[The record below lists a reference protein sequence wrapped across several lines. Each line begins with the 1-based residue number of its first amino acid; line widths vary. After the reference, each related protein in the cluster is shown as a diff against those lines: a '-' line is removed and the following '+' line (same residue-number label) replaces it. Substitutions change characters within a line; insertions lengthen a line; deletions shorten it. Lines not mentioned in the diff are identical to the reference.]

1 MVKVKQQE
9 AGEWELLPED
19 VYEAEVTN
27 ITEKET
33 KYGESL
39 SWEFTLVGEGVED
52 SKVWGMTTTNLVN
65 LDRCKLWNWIKTLGL
80 ELEDDQ
86 GLDTDD
92 LLGKPCRVLVEKY
105 EGSDNIER
113 NKVKEILSSKRSQTN
128 VKLANEKE
136 LKMLS
141 NAFAG
146 IDVETAVD
154 KVAFIKEAGIK
165 HKPTKLDSK
174 DVANILRAI
183 DEKVAKDK
191 PAHCTMCGNPES
203 ACKCEIPF

>member
-27 ITEKET
+27 IEEKET

-52 SKVWGMTTTNLVN
+52 TKVWGMTTTNLVN

-86 GLDTDD
+86 ELDTDE

-113 NKVKEILSSKRSQTN
+113 NKVKEILSSKRSQNN

-136 LKMLS
+136 LKLLTT
-141 NAFAG
+141 AFTDLG
-146 IDVETAVD
+146 IETGKD
-154 KVAFIKEAGIK
+154 KLEFIKGVGIK

-183 DEKVAKDK
+183 DDQKSLEEK
-191 PAHCTMCGNPES
+191 PE
-203 ACKCEIPF
+203 EDDDIPF